1 MPSHDTDETTIWRA
15 VVVGEFTDGVNALD
29 YLQAR
34 SRADP
39 EGIDA

>member
-1 MPSHDTDETTIWRA
+1 MSKWSDADERDAMRA
-15 VVVGEFTDGVNALD
+15 AIVGRYTPVSALD
-29 YLQAR
+29 YLRER

>member
-1 MPSHDTDETTIWRA
+1 MPSDDSLQRVHRGI
-15 VVVGEFTDGVNALD
+15 VVDQFGDVSLLD
-29 YLQAR
+29 YLRER